1 MPTRQGDHEAQH
13 HGTTQKKDFKDALT
27 FFVWRVRRFL
37 GRRRERERKK
47 KEKIEKKVR
56 GHVGFYRKATWL
68 NLPRGQ
74 MDQHQPHKRRK
85 EKHKSASE
93 CPSARRQTLIVKERN
108 KRSGSST
115 LV

>member
-47 KEKIEKKVR
+47 KEKIEKSER
-56 GHVGFYRKATWL
+56 
-68 NLPRGQ
+68 PRGVLSKSHMAQ
-74 MDQHQPHKRRK
+74 SPTWANGPTPATQKKKRK
-85 EKHKSASE
+85 TQVSE
-93 CPSARRQTLIVKERN
+93 
-108 KRSGSST
+108 
-115 LV
+115 